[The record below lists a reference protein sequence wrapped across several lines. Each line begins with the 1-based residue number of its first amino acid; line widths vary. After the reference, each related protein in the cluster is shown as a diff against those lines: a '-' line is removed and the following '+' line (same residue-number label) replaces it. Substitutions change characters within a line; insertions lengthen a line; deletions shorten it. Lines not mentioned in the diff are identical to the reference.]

1 MVSLPVASL
10 SPLSSI
16 SGRAGTSHPDR
27 RHLPPRLW
35 LACPLG
41 ALGKLSTLE
50 GPGGRAPP
58 LVPTFHSAPEPA
70 VVATQHLTAAVCR
83 GRARSLQGAPV
94 APETSNRLDNAPQP
108 HLEVLTLSH
117 SATVQKSKTAVTP
130 DRAAMS
136 PVPMQHA
143 ESDSLPCWH
152 LDPVTSTSGPSPC
165 CHCHSFPLPG
175 WGRMLFLAWPT
186 WPSLTLSGSATPLP
200 CHTPLPRPVMAAGG
214 QEGAGGRSGPS
225 HWALSQ
231 GIDGLKDQGHFYQ
244 LASQS
249 PPPSLFPQGRTG
261 KSRRDRS
268 GEEERTWGAGSLGLP
283 SKASL
288 DPSSRVKSCPR
299 RSWVQPGCRD
309 LVALTCPACA

>member
-10 SPLSSI
+10 SPLSSV
-16 SGRAGTSHPDR
+16 SGRAGTSRPDR
-27 RHLPPRLW
+27 RHLPPHLW

-94 APETSNRLDNAPQP
+94 APETGNRLDNAPQP

-130 DRAAMS
+130 DRAATS

-152 LDPVTSTSGPSPC
+152 LDPVTSTSGSQPVLPVTPSHCQGGGGC
-165 CHCHSFPLPG
+165 CSSHGQHG
-175 WGRMLFLAWPT
+175 
-186 WPSLTLSGSATPLP
+186 PSLTLSGSATPLP

-214 QEGAGGRSGPS
+214 QEGAGGHSGPS

-231 GIDGLKDQGHFYQ
+231 GIDGL
-244 LASQS
+244 
-249 PPPSLFPQGRTG
+249 RTRAT
-261 KSRRDRS
+261 SIS
-268 GEEERTWGAGSLGLP
+268 
-283 SKASL
+283 
-288 DPSSRVKSCPR
+288 
-299 RSWVQPGCRD
+299 
-309 LVALTCPACA
+309 